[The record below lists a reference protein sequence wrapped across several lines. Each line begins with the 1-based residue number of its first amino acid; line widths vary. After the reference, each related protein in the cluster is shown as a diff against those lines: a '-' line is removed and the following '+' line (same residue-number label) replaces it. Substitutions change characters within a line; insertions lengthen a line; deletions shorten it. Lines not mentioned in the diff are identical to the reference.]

1 MAPRPRPFPEP
12 RPLPEPRSSAD
23 GGSGGRAAPSPSPSY
38 DRRRAWLV
46 TALIVAFMVVNF
58 ADKSALGLAAVPV
71 MADLHISN
79 STYGLVSSSF
89 SLLFSLSGLV
99 VGFFSSRLSSRLLL
113 FVMGLLWAVAQLPVV
128 VVATVP
134 TLVAGRLLLGA
145 AEGPAASMS
154 MHALYKWF
162 PPERRGLPSALQI
175 GGAALGT
182 LVAAPVVT
190 WLISAFGWR
199 SAFAALGVAG
209 AVWSLLWWK
218 GGHDGPYDD
227 AGRPPHGP
235 AAPQASDRLPYRKLL
250 LSGTVLGS
258 ISSAFGASWA
268 LSLSQAWL
276 APYLRTQ
283 LGMSAGTAAT
293 TISAVSA
300 FSLVLLLTVSLFVDR
315 LKSRGMSRRWAC
327 GGLQGAVVCVAAVA
341 MAGFP
346 LTHAPGPR
354 VLLIA
359 VAFAVASV
367 AVPLH
372 YMTTAEAVPASQ
384 RGAVFGIVAA
394 TGTLPGLVVPAV
406 TGHLIDAGPTQQE
419 GYRTAFLLA
428 AGVMF
433 VAGAVAIAAIRPEHD
448 ARRLGLATGRRP
460 GCSPTSPK
468 CPEPGGTCCG

>member
-1 MAPRPRPFPEP
+1 MAPRPQPQ
-12 RPLPEPRSSAD
+12 LSAD
-23 GGSGGRAAPSPSPSY
+23 GHTECRSAPLPAH

-46 TALIVAFMVVNF
+46 TGLIVAFMVVNF
-58 ADKSALGLAAVPV
+58 ADKSVLGLAAVPV
-71 MADLHISN
+71 MDDLHISN
-79 STYGLVSSSF
+79 GTYGLISSSF

-113 FVMGLLWAVAQLPVV
+113 FVMGLLWAVAQLPVL

-182 LVAAPVVT
+182 LIAAPVVT

-199 SAFAALGVAG
+199 SAFAALGLAG

-227 AGRPPHGP
+227 ARRPGVVTAEPVQEGAVP
-235 AAPQASDRLPYRKLL
+235 VLEGAVPAQEGAAPLTAVRLPYRRLL
-250 LSGTVLGS
+250 LTGTVLGS

-276 APYLRTQ
+276 PAYLRTQ
-283 LGMSAGTAAT
+283 LGMAPGAAAT
-293 TISAVSA
+293 TVSAVAA
-300 FSLVLLLTVSLFVDR
+300 FSLVLLLTVSPFVDL
-315 LKSRGMSRRWAC
+315 LKSRGVSSRWSC
-327 GGLQGAVVCVAAVA
+327 GALQGAVVCAAGAA
-341 MAGFP
+341 MAAFP
-346 LTHAPGPR
+346 FADAPGPR
-354 VLLIA
+354 FLLIA
-359 VAFAVASV
+359 VAFGCAGV

-372 YMTTAEAVPASQ
+372 YMTTAEAVPTAQ

-394 TGTLPGLVVPAV
+394 TGTLPGLIAPAL
-406 TGHLIDAGPTQQE
+406 TGHLIDAGATQQG
-419 GYRTAFLLA
+419 GYTAAFLVTAGVMLA
-428 AGVMF
+428 AG
-433 VAGAVAIAAIRPEHD
+433 ALAITVIRPERD
-448 ARRLGLATGRRP
+448 ARRLGLGTG
-460 GCSPTSPK
+460 GV
-468 CPEPGGTCCG
+468 G